1 VPFVWKEK
9 YRLGINE
16 IDRQHQTFL
25 LLLNKA
31 FDFYSHAAKNLPPD
45 EVRQRVLKD
54 LAGITDF
61 ARAHF
66 TTEESLMT
74 RHDYPKLAE
83 HRQEHAKL
91 LDIAAFFQ
99 EKTSQPGT
107 FTSMEWI
114 KVILQWYDHHVQHID
129 REMGE
134 FLNAAISSEA
144 GLAPQG

>member
-1 VPFVWKEK
+1 MPFVWGEK

-31 FDFYSHAAKNLPPD
+31 YDFYTHAAKSLPPD

-54 LAGITDF
+54 LTGIRDF

-66 TTEESLMT
+66 ATEESFMT
-74 RHDYPKLAE
+74 KHNYPKLAE
-83 HRQEHAKL
+83 HQQEHAKL
-91 LDIAAFFQ
+91 LDIADLL
-99 EKTSQPGT
+99 EDKIKRPET
-107 FTSMEWI
+107 FSPAEWI
-114 KVILQWYDHHVQHID
+114 EVILQWYDHHVQHID

-134 FLNAAISSEA
+134 FLKNALKS
-144 GLAPQG
+144 